1 MIDSRIFST
10 KFACDLQAC
19 KGACCTFPGGLG
31 PPVLEEET
39 EILQRAYDLLRAEL
53 PKEHTDVVDTF
64 GLFDHHAKGL
74 YLRCYNQRACVFVT
88 YHGKIAKCSIQ
99 QAYQDGRFEWM
110 KPISCHLFPVR
121 ASGPHRK
128 HLKFEEFSECAP
140 AIERGE
146 TSGIALLDFLEEA
159 LVRAFGREHYAALKA
174 RASEEQATSL

>member
-31 PPVLEEET
+31 PPVLQEEA

-64 GLFDHHAKGL
+64 GLFEHHAKKL

-99 QAYQDGRFEWM
+99 QAFQDGRFEWM

-121 ASGPHRK
+121 VSGPHRK

-159 LVRAFGREHYAALKA
+159 LVRAFGPEHYEALKA